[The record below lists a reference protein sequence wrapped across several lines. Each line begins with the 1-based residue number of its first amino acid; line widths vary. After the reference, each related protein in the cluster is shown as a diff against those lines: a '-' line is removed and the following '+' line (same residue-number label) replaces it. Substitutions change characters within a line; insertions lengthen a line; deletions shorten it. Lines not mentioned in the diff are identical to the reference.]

1 MTEPHALP
9 LNAVADRIAAGE
21 LAPSELLDSCL
32 HRIAEREPVVQAW
45 ETLDAEN
52 ACATAR
58 SRDTEPPVGPL
69 HGVPVGV
76 KDIIDVA
83 GLPTRCGSVLRGHAP
98 AGADARI
105 VQRLRAAG
113 AVVLGKTV
121 TTELAYFT
129 PGKTR
134 NPHDPGRTPGGSSSG
149 SAAAVA
155 DRMVPLAIG
164 SQTAASTS
172 RPAAYCGTAALVTTP
187 GRWHDPGI
195 TGLSPTLD
203 SLGLFTR
210 STDELALAAA
220 ALLDLQPPQPGVP
233 ALRWCDGAQFGDLE
247 SAMGDAVTAAVETLR
262 RAGARVDE
270 LPLPDRARRLGAL
283 HRTVMAVEA
292 ARSLAAEAA
301 TGRLSATLQALL
313 DEGATTPEAAYRAA
327 LEEAAAQRET
337 MLALLDGYQAVLAP
351 AATGV
356 APQGAATGSPD
367 MSRPWQV
374 LGLPSV
380 TVPGLRDAAGLP
392 LGVQLVGRPGAE
404 AQLLAV
410 ARWVEA
416 RLRGR

>member
-1 MTEPHALP
+1 
-9 LNAVADRIAAGE
+9 
-21 LAPSELLDSCL
+21 
-32 HRIAEREPVVQAW
+32 
-45 ETLDAEN
+45 
-52 ACATAR
+52 
-58 SRDTEPPVGPL
+58 
-69 HGVPVGV
+69 
-76 KDIIDVA
+76 
-83 GLPTRCGSVLRGHAP
+83 
-98 AGADARI
+98 
-105 VQRLRAAG
+105 
-113 AVVLGKTV
+113 
-121 TTELAYFT
+121 
-129 PGKTR
+129 
-134 NPHDPGRTPGGSSSG
+134 
-149 SAAAVA
+149 
-155 DRMVPLAIG
+155 
-164 SQTAASTS
+164 
-172 RPAAYCGTAALVTTP
+172 
-187 GRWHDPGI
+187 
-195 TGLSPTLD
+195 
-203 SLGLFTR
+203 
-210 STDELALAAA
+210 
-220 ALLDLQPPQPGVP
+220 
-233 ALRWCDGAQFGDLE
+233 
-247 SAMGDAVTAAVETLR
+247 
-262 RAGARVDE
+262 
-270 LPLPDRARRLGAL
+270 
-283 HRTVMAVEA
+283 MAVEA